1 MNYTSSLK
9 IAGLP
14 LLSVVLENNR
24 ISKAKPA
31 VGIIAIGQCAFGLIT
46 ISQFG
51 VGVVSI
57 SQCGVGIIGVFQFG
71 VAGFSIAQFAV
82 NLITG
87 HGQSV
92 INLGKYF
99 GL

>member
-1 MNYTSSLK
+1 MNYTSSIK

-14 LLSVVLENNR
+14 LLSVVLENKR
-24 ISKAKPA
+24 ISEAKPA
-31 VGIIAIGQCAFGLIT
+31 VGVIAIGQYAFGIVT

-57 SQCGVGIIGVFQFG
+57 SQFG
-71 VAGFSIAQFAV
+71 VAVLSISQFAV
-82 NLITG
+82 NLIAG
-87 HGQSV
+87 HGQNV
-92 INLGKYF
+92 VNLGQYL

>member
-24 ISKAKPA
+24 VTEAKPA
-31 VGIIAIGQCAFGLIT
+31 VGIVAIGQYAFGIIT

-57 SQCGVGIIGVFQFG
+57 SQFGVGIIGVFQFG

-82 NLITG
+82 NLIAG
-87 HGQSV
+87 HGHSV
-92 INLGKYF
+92 INLGRHF
-99 GL
+99 GF